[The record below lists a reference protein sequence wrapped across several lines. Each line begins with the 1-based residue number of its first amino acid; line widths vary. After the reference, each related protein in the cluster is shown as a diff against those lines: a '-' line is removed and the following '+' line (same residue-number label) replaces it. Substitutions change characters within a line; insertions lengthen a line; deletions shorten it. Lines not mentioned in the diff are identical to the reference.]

1 VLVHVPGLVL
11 YLHEFSK
18 LLNTNDMNPIYVT
31 EKDFQRL
38 HSLVQVQRQVSGP
51 HTVEALSRE
60 LKRAKVVASEEI
72 PGNVVTMN
80 SLVKLKELKSG
91 AEMELTVV
99 YPKDADVSKFKISVL
114 APVGTSILGCK
125 VGDQVERTDSKK
137 TMVYEVKD
145 VLYQPEAA
153 GDLNL

>member
-1 VLVHVPGLVL
+1 
-11 YLHEFSK
+11 
-18 LLNTNDMNPIYVT
+18 MNPIYVT

-38 HSLVQVQRQVSGP
+38 HNLVQVQRQVSGA

-72 PGNVVTMN
+72 PEDVVTMN

-114 APVGTSILGCK
+114 APVGTAILGCK
-125 VGDQVERTDSKK
+125 VGDQVERPDLKK
-137 TMVYEVKD
+137 TVVYEVKE